1 MIILCF
7 TTNYEIR
14 KYGKKVK
21 KIFIDIYKKDLIY
34 IPSNPIKKVNSFSTE
49 PPLNELKTD
58 YSQSRNKIL
67 MINHYNSST
76 RELNDYSYQN
86 QIKSKLTF
94 NDFEMNYN
102 SKTQNNN
109 NNEIY
114 DKKMTCFSIFY

>member
-7 TTNYEIR
+7 ITNYEIK

-21 KIFIDIYKKDLIY
+21 KIFIDIYKKDSIY
-34 IPSNPIKKVNSFSTE
+34 IPSNPIKKVNSLSSD

-58 YSQSRNKIL
+58 YSQSRNKVL

-76 RELNDYSYQN
+76 RELNDHSYQN

-94 NDFEMNYN
+94 NDFEMNFN
-102 SKTQNNN
+102 LKVDQMRVNLL
-109 NNEIY
+109 
-114 DKKMTCFSIFY
+114 F